1 MTTDPFTR
9 KTSLEFHRR
18 ALERAW
24 EKDIPEPQIQPDE
37 WEVTPSPKSSNT
49 LFDVRL
55 NQRKNK
61 IVCVIMRL
69 LRTSSVSLRYLMIGS
84 LLMMTLSFTNNLT
97 DPSEGLQG
105 PTNTEQVR

>member
-37 WEVTPSPKSSNT
+37 WEVTPSPNSSNT
-49 LFDVRL
+49 LFS
-55 NQRKNK
+55 QRENK